1 MPGCV
6 RQPEGLAGAVL
17 GRPALGAVPCQQ
29 AARGIP
35 RAAYA
40 RHPRQLRRHPPA
52 PDVHYFSALRRAAS
66 RLRRAGRVPVR
77 GSDADILRAFAAAVV
92 RAHLAVHQQ
101 LRDGD
106 HRLAALLAMAAEGAG
121 RAGGSGEHRVK
132 CVSLRGYAVARNFR
146 RCLFRLKGLSQMAL
160 LELGGKRFTIPVGEV
175 TLGSDA
181 SCGISLSGAAV
192 LPRHALLQGQAD
204 GQVIIRK
211 ASPAADILINGV
223 RLGAEPTPLLHG
235 DKVEVGGHELTFVDE
250 RRSGSTQFVK
260 AFTPATAAGPAKAGV
275 KPQAIGVTGG
285 RIVSLTDGREYVIA
299 TASLVFG
306 REAGCDVVVAGKD
319 VSRRHAEIVQTPK
332 GYLLVDTS
340 TNGTF
345 VNEERVEGQRI
356 LARTDVIRL
365 GDEQFRFYADAAP
378 ATAAPPP
385 PPGPAASPP
394 QAAPPPSAPS
404 PGTQP
409 VGGSGQAAP
418 PPGAGDRLRH
428 TVHGLEAYVPPS
440 PRSATGGALA
450 SFLVR
455 SGGLA
460 GQRLSVKTPVVN
472 IGRADYN
479 DLVVPDPSVSTSHAK
494 LQRREGVWVL
504 VDLDS
509 TNGTFVDGEQVKG
522 EAPLAPGATVRLGD
536 VQLVF
541 EPSDDAMSIAKGG
554 GTQMLRTPHSTA
566 LNAPPRP
573 ASPPSQPPA
582 SPSRPSP
589 APPASPAPPL
599 RPQPPTPS
607 RPGPRPKRPAAQQP
621 PPKKGKGCG
630 GSAAALVVGGG
641 AIVALLH
648 RLLA

>member
-1 MPGCV
+1 M
-6 RQPEGLAGAVL
+6 
-17 GRPALGAVPCQQ
+17 
-29 AARGIP
+29 
-35 RAAYA
+35 
-40 RHPRQLRRHPPA
+40 
-52 PDVHYFSALRRAAS
+52 
-66 RLRRAGRVPVR
+66 
-77 GSDADILRAFAAAVV
+77 
-92 RAHLAVHQQ
+92 
-101 LRDGD
+101 
-106 HRLAALLAMAAEGAG
+106 
-121 RAGGSGEHRVK
+121 
-132 CVSLRGYAVARNFR
+132 
-146 RCLFRLKGLSQMAL
+146 
-160 LELGGKRFTIPVGEV
+160 
-175 TLGSDA
+175 
-181 SCGISLSGAAV
+181 
-192 LPRHALLQGQAD
+192 
-204 GQVIIRK
+204 
-211 ASPAADILINGV
+211 INGV

-235 DKVEVGGHELTFVDE
+235 DKVEVGDHELTFVDE
-250 RRSGSTQFVK
+250 RRSGSTQYVQALSLPQGAPGAAPRPGGK
-260 AFTPATAAGPAKAGV
+260 PA
-275 KPQAIGVTGG
+275 AIGTSGG
-285 RIVSLTDGREYVIA
+285 RVVSLTDGREYVI
-299 TASLVFG
+299 TGASLVFG
-306 REAGCDVVVAGKD
+306 REAGCDVVVSGKD

-378 ATAAPPP
+378 APAAPPP

-394 QAAPPPSAPS
+394 QATPPPPTPS

-409 VGGSGQAAP
+409 AGGSGQAAP

-440 PRSATGGALA
+440 PRAAAGGSLA

-479 DLVVPDPSVSTSHAK
+479 DLVVPDPSVSTTHAK

-541 EPSDDAMSIAKGG
+541 EPSDDALSIAKGG

-573 ASPPSQPPA
+573 ASPHSQPPA
-582 SPSRPSP
+582 SPSRP
-589 APPASPAPPL
+589 PPSPPL

-630 GSAAALVVGGG
+630 GSAAALVVVGG

>member
-1 MPGCV
+1 
-6 RQPEGLAGAVL
+6 
-17 GRPALGAVPCQQ
+17 
-29 AARGIP
+29 
-35 RAAYA
+35 
-40 RHPRQLRRHPPA
+40 
-52 PDVHYFSALRRAAS
+52 
-66 RLRRAGRVPVR
+66 
-77 GSDADILRAFAAAVV
+77 
-92 RAHLAVHQQ
+92 
-101 LRDGD
+101 
-106 HRLAALLAMAAEGAG
+106 
-121 RAGGSGEHRVK
+121 
-132 CVSLRGYAVARNFR
+132 
-146 RCLFRLKGLSQMAL
+146 MAL

-181 SCGISLSGAAV
+181 SCAISLSGAGV

-211 ASPAADILINGV
+211 VSPAADVLINGV

-260 AFTPATAAGPAKAGV
+260 AFTPGTAAGPAKAGV
-275 KPQAIGVTGG
+275 KPPAIGVTGG
-285 RIVSLTDGREYVIA
+285 RVVSLTDGREYVIA
-299 TASLVFG
+299 AASLVFG

-394 QAAPPPSAPS
+394 QAAHPPSAP
-404 PGTQP
+404 
-409 VGGSGQAAP
+409 
-418 PPGAGDRLRH
+418 PGAGERLRH

-440 PRSATGGALA
+440 PRSATGGSLA

-460 GQRLSVKTPVVN
+460 GQRLSVKAPVVN

-522 EAPLAPGATVRLGD
+522 EAPLAPGANVRLGE

-541 EPSDDAMSIAKGG
+541 EPSDDALSIAKGG

-582 SPSRPSP
+582 SPISRPS
-589 APPASPAPPL
+589 PPL

-621 PPKKGKGCG
+621 PPKQGKGCG

-641 AIVALLH
+641 ALVALLH